1 MVFSVSEIA
10 NALGAEFSGE
20 GNIQITSASEPS
32 VAKRNSLAIAMSE
45 KYFSELE
52 FGQAE
57 AALLTTGMDWKNA
70 GLKAAIFVD
79 RSRHALSRLTK
90 FFSKDPDIL
99 LGIHET
105 AFVHPTAVIG
115 PDVAIGPFV
124 FIGRN
129 VEIGQFCYI
138 GSHTS
143 IASNVKIGASAR
155 IGSGV
160 RIEESVQ
167 IGYNF
172 ICQPGAVIGSDGF
185 SYVTE
190 EKAGVEVV
198 RETLGQ
204 VEQAGE
210 QTWLRIHSLGS
221 VRVGNDVEIGA
232 NSAIDRG
239 TIRDTLIGDRTKL
252 DNLVHVGHNVQIG
265 EDCLI
270 CGQVGIA
277 GSAKIGNRVVLG
289 GQCGVNDNI
298 FVGDDVIAG
307 GASKIFTNAPKG
319 RVLLGYPAVKMDT
332 HIEMQKALRRL
343 PRFMKNKN

>member
-143 IASNVKIGASAR
+143 IASN
-155 IGSGV
+155 
-160 RIEESVQ
+160 
-167 IGYNF
+167 
-172 ICQPGAVIGSDGF
+172 
-185 SYVTE
+185 
-190 EKAGVEVV
+190 
-198 RETLGQ
+198 
-204 VEQAGE
+204 
-210 QTWLRIHSLGS
+210 
-221 VRVGNDVEIGA
+221 
-232 NSAIDRG
+232 
-239 TIRDTLIGDRTKL
+239 
-252 DNLVHVGHNVQIG
+252 
-265 EDCLI
+265 
-270 CGQVGIA
+270 
-277 GSAKIGNRVVLG
+277 
-289 GQCGVNDNI
+289 
-298 FVGDDVIAG
+298 
-307 GASKIFTNAPKG
+307 
-319 RVLLGYPAVKMDT
+319 
-332 HIEMQKALRRL
+332 
-343 PRFMKNKN
+343 